1 MINEYKI
8 MNLTNLFRIAVRALV
23 RNKLRAFLTMLG
35 IIIGVASVIAMLAIG
50 EGSKRS
56 ITEEMSSMGSNLVMI
71 MPNFQRRGGVSLGAS
86 SSMALKYS
94 DVTAIRN
101 EATSISAVS
110 PTVNA
115 NGQVIY
121 GNQNTQTNIYG
132 VSEEY
137 LDIRKLKIQNG
148 RIFNETEVRSM
159 AKVCLLGQTVVDNLF
174 GEGYDPVGLT
184 LRIKNLPFEV
194 IGTLE
199 DKGESGMGQDQD
211 DLILAPYTTVQR
223 RLAAIDYINGIYCS
237 AVSEEKSAAAIAEV
251 QVILRRTHKLKESDE
266 NDFRV
271 MSQSEL
277 IETVSTITNIMTY
290 LLGAIAGISLLVGG
304 IGIMNIMFV
313 SVTERTRE
321 IGLRMSI
328 GGRGKDI
335 LRQFLVESMLL
346 SIAGGIFGIIFGY
359 LIAKGAGT
367 LMSTTTYI
375 TTQSVLLAF
384 VVCFAIGVFFGW
396 YPARKA
402 SNLNPIDALRYE

>member
-1 MINEYKI
+1 MHYA
-8 MNLTNLFRIAVRALV
+8 NLFRIAIRALV

-50 EGSKRS
+50 EGSKANIRN
-56 ITEEMSSMGSNLVMI
+56 EMSSMGTNMVMV

-94 DVTAIRN
+94 DVEAIRN
-101 EATSISAVS
+101 DVVSISGVS
-110 PTVNA
+110 PEVRA
-115 NGQVIY
+115 SGQVIY
-121 GNQNTQTNIYG
+121 SNQNTQTTIYG

-137 LDIRKLKIQNG
+137 LKIKKLEIKSG
-148 RIFNETEVRSM
+148 RIFNSSELKGMS
-159 AKVCLLGQTVVDNLF
+159 KVCILGQTVVKNLF
-174 GEGYDPVGLT
+174 GVGADPVGLSI
-184 LRIKNLPFEV
+184 RIQKLPFVV
-194 IGTLE
+194 IGVLKN
-199 DKGESGMGQDQD
+199 KGESGTGQDQD

-223 RLAAIDYINGIYCS
+223 RLAAIDYINGIYAS
-237 AVSEEKSAAAIAEV
+237 AITEEKSAKAISE
-251 QVILRRTHKLKESDE
+251 ITETLRRTHKLKESAD

-277 IETVSTITNIMTY
+277 IATVSSITEMLTI

-335 LRQFLVESMLL
+335 LKQFLVESILL
-346 SIAGGIFGIIFGY
+346 SILGGSVGVVFGY
-359 LIAKGAGT
+359 IIAKGAGS
-367 LMSTTTYI
+367 LMKIVPIVQVQT
-375 TTQSVLLAF
+375 VVLAF
-384 VVCFAIGVFFGW
+384 TVCFAIGVFFGW

-402 SNLNPIDALRYE
+402 ANLNPIDALRYE

>member
-1 MINEYKI
+1 
-8 MNLTNLFRIAVRALV
+8 MNYSNLFRIAIRALI

-50 EGSKRS
+50 EGSKVN
-56 ITEEMSSMGSNLVMI
+56 ITKEMSSMGTNLIMV
-71 MPNFQRRGGVSLGAS
+71 MPNMQRRGGVSLGAS

-94 DVTAIRN
+94 DVEAIRA
-101 EATSISAVS
+101 EAASVGSVS
-110 PTVNA
+110 PEVRA
-115 NGQVIY
+115 SGQVIFS
-121 GNQNTQTNIYG
+121 NQNTQTTIYG

-137 LDIRKLKIQNG
+137 LSIRKLEILNG
-148 RIFNETEVRSM
+148 RIFSSGELKGMS
-159 AKVCLLGQTVVDNLF
+159 KVCILGQTVVENLF
-174 GEGYDPVGLT
+174 GAGADPVGLT
-184 LRIKNLPFEV
+184 IRVKSLPFLI
-194 IGTLE
+194 IGVLK

-223 RLAAIDYINGIYCS
+223 RLAAIDYINGIYAS
-237 AVSEEKSAAAIAEV
+237 AITEDKSAQAITEVSE
-251 QVILRRTHKLKESDE
+251 ILRRTHKLKESEE

-277 IETVSTITNIMTY
+277 IATVSSITDILTI

-328 GGRGKDI
+328 GGRGTDI
-335 LRQFLVESMLL
+335 LKQFLVESILL
-346 SIAGGIFGIIFGY
+346 SILGGALGIVFGY
-359 LIAKGAGT
+359 LIARGAGS
-367 LMSTTTYI
+367 LMDIPPVIRVHT
-375 TTQSVLLAF
+375 VVLAF
-384 VVCFAIGVFFGW
+384 SVCFAIGVFFGW

-402 SNLNPIDALRYE
+402 ANLNPIDALRYE

>member
-1 MINEYKI
+1 
-8 MNLTNLFRIAVRALV
+8 MNYTNLFRIAFRALI

-50 EGSKRS
+50 EGSKQKMRKQ
-56 ITEEMSSMGSNLVMI
+56 ISSMGTNMVMV

-86 SSMALKYS
+86 SSMALKYT
-94 DVTAIRN
+94 DVQAIRN
-101 EATSISAVS
+101 EASAISAVS
-110 PTVNA
+110 PEVVA
-115 NGQVIY
+115 SGQIIY
-121 GNQNTQTNIYG
+121 SNQNTQTTIYG

-137 LDIRKLKIQNG
+137 LGIKKLEVLSG
-148 RIFNETEVRSM
+148 RFFNANEIKDMS
-159 AKVCLLGQTVVDNLF
+159 KVCILGQTVVTNLF
-174 GEGYDPVGLT
+174 GAKADPVGLSI
-184 LRIKNLPFEV
+184 RIKNLPFLIVGVLKE
-194 IGTLE
+194 
-199 DKGESGMGQDQD
+199 KGESGMGQDQD

-223 RLAAIDYINGIYCS
+223 RLAAIDYINGIFAS
-237 AVSEEKSAAAIAEV
+237 AVNEEKSPKAIEEV
-251 QVILRRTHKLKESDE
+251 TEILRRTHKLKESAD

-277 IETVSTITNIMTY
+277 LKTITSITDIMTY

-335 LRQFLVESMLL
+335 MKQFLSESIIL
-346 SIAGGIFGIIFGY
+346 SILGGVLGVLFGY
-359 LIAKGAGT
+359 LLARLAGS
-367 LMSTTTYI
+367 LMSSQAI
-375 TTQSVLLAF
+375 VKTQSVVLAF
-384 VVCFAIGVFFGW
+384 IVCFVIGVFFGW

-402 SNLNPIDALRYE
+402 ANLNPIDALRYE

>member
-1 MINEYKI
+1 MSYR
-8 MNLTNLFRIAVRALV
+8 NLLIIAIRALV
-23 RNKLRAFLTMLG
+23 RNRLRAILTMLG

-50 EGSKRS
+50 EGSKQNIRK
-56 ITEEMSSMGSNLVMI
+56 EMSNMGTNLLMV
-71 MPNFQRRGGVSLGAS
+71 MPNFQRRGGVSLGS
-86 SSMALKYS
+86 SSSNALKYS
-94 DVTAIRN
+94 DVVALRNQATAI
-101 EATSISAVS
+101 AAVS
-110 PTVNA
+110 PEVRA

-121 GNQNTQTNIYG
+121 GNQNTQTTIYG

-137 LDIRKLKIQNG
+137 LGIKKLVLNSG
-148 RIFNETEVRSM
+148 RVFTSNEIKSM
-159 AKVCLLGQTVVDNLF
+159 AKVCILGQTVIENLF
-174 GEGYDPVGLT
+174 GAGADPVGLSI
-184 LRIKNLPFEV
+184 RIKNLPFTI
-194 IGTLE
+194 IGTIE

-223 RLAAIDYINGIYCS
+223 RLAAIDYINGIYVS
-237 AVSEEKSAAAIAEV
+237 AISEEKSAEAQAQIED
-251 QVILRRTHKLKESDE
+251 ILRTAHKLKDTDE
-266 NDFRV
+266 NNFRI

-277 IETVSTITNIMTY
+277 MTTMSSITDILTY

-335 LRQFLVESMLL
+335 LKQFLVESMLL
-346 SIAGGIFGIIFGY
+346 SIIGGALGVIFGY
-359 LIAKGAGT
+359 LIAMVAASFMGFPAIVK
-367 LMSTTTYI
+367 
-375 TTQSVLLAF
+375 TQSVVMAF
-384 VVCFAIGVFFGW
+384 MVCFAIGVFFGW

>member
-1 MINEYKI
+1 
-8 MNLTNLFRIAVRALV
+8 MNLTNLFRIAIRALF
-23 RNKLRAFLTMLG
+23 RNKMRAFLTMLG

-56 ITEEMSSMGSNLVMI
+56 ITEEMSSMGSNLIMI
-71 MPNFQRRGGVSLGAS
+71 MPNFQQRGGVNLGAS

-101 EATSISAVS
+101 EAALITAAS

-121 GNQNTQTNIYG
+121 GNKNTQTSIYG

-137 LDIRKLKIQNG
+137 LDIRKLKIATG
-148 RIFNETEVRSM
+148 RIFNETETRSM

-174 GEGYDPVGLT
+174 GEGVDPVGT
-184 LRIKNLPFEV
+184 TIRIKNLPFEV
-194 IGTLE
+194 IGVLE

-211 DLILAPYTTVQR
+211 DMIIAPYTTVQR

-237 AVSEEKSAAAIAEV
+237 AVSEEKSAAAIEEV
-251 QVILRRTHKLKESDE
+251 TEVLRRTHKLKEMEE

-277 IETVSTITNIMTY
+277 IESVSTVTNIMTY

-335 LRQFLVESMLL
+335 LLQFLVESMLL
-346 SIAGGIFGIIFGY
+346 SLTGGIFGIIFGY
-359 LIAKGAGT
+359 LIAEVAGT
-367 LMSTTTYI
+367 LMNSTTFI
-375 TTQSVLLAF
+375 TTQSVVLAF
-384 VVCFAIGVFFGW
+384 AVCFVIGVFFGW

>member
-1 MINEYKI
+1 MHYA
-8 MNLTNLFRIAVRALV
+8 NLFRIAIRALV

-50 EGSKRS
+50 EGSKANIRK
-56 ITEEMSSMGSNLVMI
+56 EMSSMGTNMVMV

-94 DVTAIRN
+94 DVEAIRN
-101 EATSISAVS
+101 EDVS
-110 PTVNA
+110 VSGASPEVRA
-115 NGQVIY
+115 SGQVIY
-121 GNQNTQTNIYG
+121 SNQNTQTTIYG
-132 VSEEY
+132 VTEEY
-137 LDIRKLKIQNG
+137 LKIRKLDIQSG
-148 RIFNETEVRSM
+148 RIFNSTELKGMS
-159 AKVCLLGQTVVDNLF
+159 KVCILGQTVVKNLF
-174 GEGYDPVGLT
+174 GAGADPVGLSI
-184 LRIKNLPFEV
+184 RIQKLPFLV
-194 IGTLE
+194 IGVLK

-223 RLAAIDYINGIYCS
+223 RLAAIDYINGIYAS
-237 AVSEEKSAAAIAEV
+237 ATTEEKSAKAIVE
-251 QVILRRTHKLKESDE
+251 ITETLRRTHKLKESAE

-277 IETVSTITNIMTY
+277 IATVSSITEMLTI

-335 LRQFLVESMLL
+335 LKQFLVESILL
-346 SIAGGIFGIIFGY
+346 SILGGSVGVIFGY
-359 LIAKGAGT
+359 IIARGAGS
-367 LMSTTTYI
+367 LMKIVPIIQVQT
-375 TTQSVLLAF
+375 VVLAF
-384 VVCFAIGVFFGW
+384 TVCFAIGVFFGW

-402 SNLNPIDALRYE
+402 ANLNPIDALRYE

>member
-1 MINEYKI
+1 MHYA
-8 MNLTNLFRIAVRALV
+8 NLFRIAIRALV

-50 EGSKRS
+50 EGSKANIRK
-56 ITEEMSSMGSNLVMI
+56 EMSSMGTNMVMV

-86 SSMALKYS
+86 SSMALKYG
-94 DVTAIRN
+94 DVEAIRN
-101 EATSISAVS
+101 DAVS
-110 PTVNA
+110 VSGVSPEVRA
-115 NGQVIY
+115 SGQVIY
-121 GNQNTQTNIYG
+121 SNQNTQTTIYG

-137 LDIRKLKIQNG
+137 LKIRKLEIQSG
-148 RIFNETEVRSM
+148 RIFNATELLGMS
-159 AKVCLLGQTVVDNLF
+159 KVCILGQTVVKNLF
-174 GEGYDPVGLT
+174 GTGADPVGLSI
-184 LRIKNLPFEV
+184 RIQKLPFLV
-194 IGTLE
+194 IGVLK

-223 RLAAIDYINGIYCS
+223 RLAAIDYINGIYAS
-237 AVSEEKSAAAIAEV
+237 AITEEKSAKAIVE
-251 QVILRRTHKLKESDE
+251 ITETLRRTHKLKESAD

-277 IETVSTITNIMTY
+277 IATVSSITDMLTI

-335 LRQFLVESMLL
+335 LKQFLVESILL
-346 SIAGGIFGIIFGY
+346 SILGGSVGVVFGY
-359 LIAKGAGT
+359 LIARGAGS
-367 LMSTTTYI
+367 LMKIVPIIQVQT
-375 TTQSVLLAF
+375 VVLAF
-384 VVCFAIGVFFGW
+384 TVCFAIGVFFGW

-402 SNLNPIDALRYE
+402 ANLNPIDALRYE